1 MSITDPKSS
10 ELELSNDQ
18 ALQGFLLD
26 TQCLDELIPWT
37 SKFNLFDVL
46 KISKTEIRHSNIL
59 SWLLNPNEN
68 HNMQDLVIRGV
79 MEHLIKNSPTFTVD
93 IYEILV
99 MDFHTFNVYREQD
112 FIDILLVSKSEKF
125 VICIENKVFSSE
137 HSNQLNR
144 YYERVNK
151 HYSNYKQVYI
161 YLTPE
166 GETPSDL
173 ENWQILSYADLLKI
187 IENSKKRLVL
197 SKDAESLI
205 KQYIETV
212 RWHIVGDTKLI
223 EICNQIYNKH
233 RKALDIIF
241 EYKIDTAQQI
251 SEFLKKLCKEKA
263 SLDLIKFDPKNS
275 IKTHVRFTTLTMT
288 KIFPN
293 LTEPESVWND
303 DNLYFYQIENRNNMI
318 KIILTIGVKKG
329 FDKSK
334 LGNCTEVISIIKPKD
349 SSPDWVWKY
358 LKTWKVLEYNDQNL
372 ESVEA
377 EINEKL
383 EQKFEEIF
391 VFEKKLLDDL
401 QEANIVT

>member
-1 MSITDPKSS
+1 M
-10 ELELSNDQ
+10 
-18 ALQGFLLD
+18 
-26 TQCLDELIPWT
+26 
-37 SKFNLFDVL
+37 
-46 KISKTEIRHSNIL
+46 
-59 SWLLNPNEN
+59 
-68 HNMQDLVIRGV
+68 
-79 MEHLIKNSPTFTVD
+79 
-93 IYEILV
+93 
-99 MDFHTFNVYREQD
+99 
-112 FIDILLVSKSEKF
+112 
-125 VICIENKVFSSE
+125 
-137 HSNQLNR
+137 
-144 YYERVNK
+144 
-151 HYSNYKQVYI
+151 
-161 YLTPE
+161 
-166 GETPSDL
+166 
-173 ENWQILSYADLLKI
+173 
-187 IENSKKRLVL
+187 
-197 SKDAESLI
+197 
-205 KQYIETV
+205 
-212 RWHIVGDTKLI
+212 GDTKLI